1 MDNMFE
7 LVLANEKE
15 IVLKVIAKGNL
26 ENLDKNSYLDANY
39 ITVTRGI
46 DHVLEVIKDDMSIFS
61 FSWGF
66 NGHTVISDKFE
77 RLKKEVI
84 EFLISKE
91 IFINFTNDE
100 IVKKTVYFDKC
111 FNQWACRIENA
122 KGQVCVYMLKKS

>member
-15 IVLKVIAKGNL
+15 IVLKVIAKENL

-91 IFINFTNDE
+91 IFINVTNDE
-100 IVKKTVYFDKC
+100 IVKKQFTLINALINGHVELKMPKDKFVYIC
-111 FNQWACRIENA
+111 
-122 KGQVCVYMLKKS
+122 